1 MLIMDSGQSSKI
13 DMSRC
18 ETAQFHQ
25 GEIMCKA
32 GLNSKALPMTTKRC
46 GADKGHRIFA
56 RMMVGECWLCKAV
69 TGCTASSHTSI
80 GRTTLIKDLLKLVV
94 RAADD
99 YVPTNEADDN
109 DNGADPMDDIDV
121 EAAPIEEN
129 GRGRKRSRGQLKKS
143 NVAKGKLLTF
153 EMSATCPEFDPNSTE
168 KRNVT
173 LLIQDRKTVW
183 LLLEDVDWA
192 IKYMYAQN
200 MLKGVASV
208 SPEDEGPQAQSP

>member
-1 MLIMDSGQSSKI
+1 M
-13 DMSRC
+13 
-18 ETAQFHQ
+18 
-25 GEIMCKA
+25 
-32 GLNSKALPMTTKRC
+32 
-46 GADKGHRIFA
+46 
-56 RMMVGECWLCKAV
+56 ECWLCKAV
-69 TGCTASSHTSI
+69 TGVTTSSHTSI
-80 GRTTLIKDLLKLVV
+80 GRTTLIKDLLKWVV
-94 RAADD
+94 RASDGEIPTNDDAVVTADD
-99 YVPTNEADDN
+99 D

-192 IKYMYAQN
+192 VKYLYAQN

-208 SPEDEGPQAQSP
+208 SPEDEGPQAESP